1 MLILNQ
7 SVPDISKVKIVE
19 TFPIIQTI
27 FNDKVCLSYCII
39 KHILSLLFIII
50 QYILLNR
57 LKAILPQIF
66 TSQPSST
73 ISHTLTHPLAL
84 AVVRPL
90 FHQPLVKEV
99 SVDIYLKYPRQPVKT
114 LQRSMYQCL
123 LQMYLDVVHSLIL

>member
-7 SVPDISKVKIVE
+7 SVPDISTVKIVE

-27 FNDKVCLSYCII
+27 FNDRVCLPYCII
-39 KHILSLLFIII
+39 KHILSFLFII
-50 QYILLNR
+50 YILLNR

-73 ISHTLTHPLAL
+73 ISHILTHPLAL

-90 FHQPLVKEV
+90 FHHPLVKEV
-99 SVDIYLKYPRQPVKT
+99 YVDIYLKYPHQPVKT
-114 LQRSMYQCL
+114 LQRLMYQCL